1 MFFTVGVPIVL
12 FVCESIILNDQF
24 DREYLT
30 NMKIPINQK
39 APVISSGK
47 IGINASITTVW
58 SVLTTIGDW
67 PEWQKDVTEAQINRE
82 VIEGAAFTWKA
93 GELKFRSQIHTR
105 EFLKHFG
112 WTGKTFGASAI
123 HNWTFSEK
131 DEQTQIVV
139 EESLQG
145 VFPMLFKKYFQ
156 KNLDSGILKNLSE
169 LK

>member
-1 MFFTVGVPIVL
+1 
-12 FVCESIILNDQF
+12 
-24 DREYLT
+24 
-30 NMKIPINQK
+30 MKTPINQK

-47 IGINASITTVW
+47 IGINAPINKVW
-58 SVLTTIGDW
+58 SVLTTLGDW
-67 PEWQKDVTEAQINRE
+67 PEWQKDVTEAQINGE
-82 VIEGAAFTWKA
+82 VIEGATFTWKA
-93 GELKFRSQIHTR
+93 GGLKFRSKIHTM

-131 DEQTQIVV
+131 DGQTHIVV

-145 VFPMLFKKYFQ
+145 VFPTLFKNYFQ

-169 LK
+169 LKKAAE